1 MALTNAGLTN
11 TTRFPRAKLGA
22 RRLWAGLR
30 GSAVR
35 IWSGRPRFG
44 WVGAGF
50 LALMLVALVL
60 RMFELDSRT
69 MHYDEAIHIHY
80 AWRLAESEGTRW
92 GWPWIFGG
100 DFIHSPWMHGPF
112 QIELT
117 ALIFKLFGDTDF
129 TARLGYVLFG
139 TALVGLPYY
148 LRDYLGRAAVLLA
161 GVMLTL
167 SPSLL
172 YFSRFGR
179 NDIIMLFW
187 ATALLV
193 LMWRYVNEGRH
204 RYLYLASAVLAL
216 MFATKETAYLV
227 VAIFGALMFLLA
239 LPDLVPWALGRA
251 RLSQLAGPAGFLLLL
266 LTLTLPQ
273 WSAFIGSILS
283 AIINILLDP
292 PGLTLINTE
301 ADSTGIVGAPQWA
314 DSQLILPVYHFPWW
328 LHVPAVVLLVGILA
342 GICRSWLASRGF
354 IMGTAL
360 PLAAVAATGLALFR
374 PLGELLSWQGVP
386 VADFTLAGLLTVA
399 AVATMVLLRYPWKL
413 GAILLLIPA
422 SVALV
427 YSVLFTNLVSVD
439 AVVHSILPSGINV
452 DASANGVPV
461 NFLVAGGI
469 LLATGVVSIFLGV
482 SWRGGVWVACA
493 AIFYG
498 IWTALYTTLFT
509 NFAGAFSGV
518 WQGMGYWIAQQDVA
532 RGNQPWYYYFVGLS
546 VYEILVVVFGV
557 LAAVHF
563 VRKWDTLGLALAFWT
578 LATLGAYT
586 LASEKMPWLLANLAL
601 PLILLSAKYLGELVE
616 IVPWRRVLRR
626 GLVTLLVLPPLAL
639 VIGVYLLYSYVK
651 SPEPLSRPEWAM
663 LFSTALLVLAS
674 AYLIRLARPR
684 PGLALSGLGLAALL
698 LTFGTWGAIR
708 AAYTYD
714 DSNVEILVY
723 AQGSSDLRGTYQ
735 SLDAAVF
742 QSQPQVGSVGVDYDM
757 WYPFQ
762 WYVRQPQ
769 TQDVLRFSCFKDDS
783 EEGWNSSC
791 NPVPEEPDSRAYLL
805 TINHGNRDSET
816 LQEYQPDGPRRNLL
830 WFPESYRRPNE
841 NRPDEGFVWGFRGIP
856 NKEQLSLDFKYFKD
870 VATSRESW
878 FDALDYLIFRKLD
891 QEWYKSEYYSYIE

>member
-1 MALTNAGLTN
+1 MGMAQANAGLIN
-11 TTRFPRAKLGA
+11 PTRRFWASLRRSAA
-22 RRLWAGLR
+22 RF
-30 GSAVR
+30 
-35 IWSGRPRFG
+35 WSGRPRFG
-44 WVGAGF
+44 WLGAGF
-50 LALMLVALVL
+50 LALMVVALAL
-60 RMFELDSRT
+60 RLFELDGRT
-69 MHYDEAIHIHY
+69 MHYDEAIHVHY
-80 AWRLAESEGTRW
+80 AWKLANGEA
-92 GWPWIFGG
+92 
-100 DFIHSPWMHGPF
+100 FIHSPWMHGPF
-112 QIELT
+112 QVELT
-117 ALIFKLFGDTDF
+117 ALIFKIFGDTDV

-139 TALVGLPYY
+139 TALVGLPYF
-148 LRDYLGRAAVLLA
+148 LRDYLGRAAALLA

-167 SPSLL
+167 SPTLL

-179 NDIIMLFW
+179 NDIIMVFW

-193 LMWRYVNEGRH
+193 LMWRYINEGKH

-227 VAIFGALMFLLA
+227 VLIFGALMFLLA
-239 LPDLVPWALGRA
+239 LPDLVPWAVGRA

-273 WSAFIGSILS
+273 WSAIAGLF
-283 AIINILLDP
+283 LDP
-292 PGLTLINTE
+292 LGLTLINSQ
-301 ADSTGIVGAPQWA
+301 ADATGIVGAPQWA
-314 DSQLILPVYHFPWW
+314 GSQLILPVYHFPWW

-342 GICRSWLASRGF
+342 GISRRWLASRGV
-354 IMGTAL
+354 IIGTAL

-374 PLGELLSWQGVP
+374 PLGEPLSWQGVP
-386 VADFTLAGLLTVA
+386 VADFTLAGVLTVA
-399 AVATMVLLRYPWKL
+399 AVAALVLLRYPWKP

-427 YSVLFTNLVSVD
+427 YSVLVTNLVSGD

-461 NFLVAGGI
+461 NVLVAGGI
-469 LLATGVVSIFLGV
+469 LLATGVVSIYLGV
-482 SWRGGVWVACA
+482 SWRGGVWVVCA

-498 IWTALYTTLFT
+498 IWAALFTTLFT
-509 NFAGAFSGV
+509 NFAGVFSGV

-532 RGNQPWYYYFVGLS
+532 RGNQPWYYYFVGIS

-563 VRKWDTLGLALAFWT
+563 LRKWDALGLALAFWT
-578 LATLGAYT
+578 LLTLVAYT
-586 LASEKMPWLLANLAL
+586 FASEKMPWLLANLAL

-616 IVPWRRVLRR
+616 MVPWRRVLRR
-626 GLVTLLVLPPLAL
+626 GPVTLLVLPPLAL
-639 VIGVYLLYSYVK
+639 VAGVYLLYSYVK

-663 LFSTALLVLAS
+663 LFGTALLVLAS
-674 AYLIRLARPR
+674 AYLIRLARPG

-698 LTFGTWGAIR
+698 LAFGTWGAIR

-723 AQGSSDLRGTYQ
+723 AQGSSDLRVTYK

-742 QSQPQVGSVGVDYDM
+742 QSQPEVGSVGVDYDM
-757 WYPFQ
+757 WYPLQ
-762 WYVRQPQ
+762 WYVRHPH

-783 EEGWNSSC
+783 EEGWDASC

-805 TINHGNRDSET
+805 TVNHGNRDAET
-816 LQEYQPDGPRRNLL
+816 LDDYQQDGPRRNLL

-841 NRPDEGFVWGFRGIP
+841 NRQGEGFAWGKIP

-870 VATSRESW
+870 LATSRESW
-878 FDALDYLIFRKLD
+878 FDALDYLMFRNLD
-891 QEWYKSEYYSYIE
+891 REWYKSEYYSFLE